1 MLNQL
6 NARLN
11 NPGLAALILRI
22 TLGVLFLAHAWL
34 KIAVFTPAGTAQFF
48 QSIGLPGFMAYVT
61 IAVEVLGAIAL
72 IIGFRVRLVSLI
84 LIPLMLGTIIF
95 SHGANGFFFTN
106 EGGGWEYPA
115 FWAIALLVQAL
126 LGAGSAAVTRD

>member
-22 TLGVLFLAHAWL
+22 TLGMLFLAHAWL

-61 IAVEVLGAIAL
+61 IAVEILGAIAL
-72 IIGFRVRLVSLI
+72 IIGFQVRLVSLI

-126 LGAGSAAVTRD
+126 LGAGNAAVIRD

>member
-126 LGAGSAAVTRD
+126 LGAGSAAVPRD

>member
-48 QSIGLPGFMAYVT
+48 QSVGLPGFLAYVT
-61 IAVEVLGAIAL
+61 IAVEILGALAL
-72 IIGFRVRLVSLI
+72 IIGFQVRLVSLA

-106 EGGGWEYPA
+106 QGGGWEYPA

-126 LGAGSAAVTRD
+126 LGAGSAAATRN

>member
-126 LGAGSAAVTRD
+126 LGAGNAAVTRD

>member
-61 IAVEVLGAIAL
+61 IAVEVLGAISL

-126 LGAGSAAVTRD
+126 LGAGNAAVTRD